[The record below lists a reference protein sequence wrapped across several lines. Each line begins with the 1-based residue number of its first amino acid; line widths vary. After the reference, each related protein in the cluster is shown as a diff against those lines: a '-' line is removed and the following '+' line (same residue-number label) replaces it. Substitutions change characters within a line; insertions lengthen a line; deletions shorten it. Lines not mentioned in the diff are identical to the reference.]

1 MRVSC
6 ENWGLSWQ
14 RINHSRR
21 ADEHVSTSNA
31 ELRKTFASEAP
42 NVEFG
47 AGMAEREL
55 DAGAVE
61 IKLAGDE

>member
-1 MRVSC
+1 MS
-6 ENWGLSWQ
+6 Q
-14 RINHSRR
+14 RP
-21 ADEHVSTSNA
+21 T
-31 ELRKTFASEAP
+31 L

-55 DAGAVE
+55 DARAVE